1 MNRCN
6 ASTLVQLVPP
16 IRTIS
21 SRILCPSGELSPFF
35 AHRHSVAGWTPLPV
49 ALAPRS
55 AGSLLAAWAS
65 DRHSSANRSCADI
78 MQGETTK
85 RNCCPVSGA
94 GGSSGLPCIGL
105 DASCTENSGPSCPRV
120 LFIPSSYV
128 NGRLWSELRSVL
140 ARSLPHNGVGP
151 EAARPCYGHYT
162 DVLRGCP
169 RDSHNLLALR

>member
-1 MNRCN
+1 MKRCS

-55 AGSLLAAWAS
+55 AGSFLAAWAS
-65 DRHSSANRSCADI
+65 DKHSSANKSCADI
-78 MQGETTK
+78 AQGMNNEK
-85 RNCCPVSGA
+85 CCPVSGA
-94 GGSSGLPCIGL
+94 GGSSGLPCVGL

-120 LFIPSSYV
+120 FCIPSSYV
-128 NGRLWSELRSVL
+128 NGRLVPELRSVL

-151 EAARPCYGHYT
+151 EAAHPCCPYYT
-162 DVLRGCP
+162 RSFRG
-169 RDSHNLLALR
+169 